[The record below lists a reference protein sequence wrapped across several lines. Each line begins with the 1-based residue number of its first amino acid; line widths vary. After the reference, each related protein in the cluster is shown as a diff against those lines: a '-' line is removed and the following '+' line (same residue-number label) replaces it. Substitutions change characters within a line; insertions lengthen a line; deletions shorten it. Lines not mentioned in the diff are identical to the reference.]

1 MLASLLATAGPPF
14 WKASTQSPLGSVSVR
29 VPRRASP
36 TSSRVCAG
44 RSPPDGSGEHGRVGP
59 RSGPWAP
66 AATAYLPRDAPPASS
81 VSSAS
86 FPRVWSRG
94 VGGVDARPWR
104 GRRAHLLPVSRV
116 SARRTR
122 ASPGCGVDPGSLV
135 CQGHP
140 AGCWG
145 PGPSAPPR
153 WGVLL
158 VRCPVGRPCVAWALP
173 GGGGRGRSQ
182 VWVLS
187 HKVRLSS
194 CGQEGRGSVGL
205 GVRGPRGMGTGLA
218 LVLGGARGDSVLSSP
233 QYKVLSVLPGS
244 GMGIAVSTPST
255 QKVSAGWEA
264 GEPGVGPGLRP

>member
-1 MLASLLATAGPPF
+1 MKRVHSQRQAGASRELCWPRSWPRQGSPSGRPPRRAP
-14 WKASTQSPLGSVSVR
+14 WAPVSVR

-66 AATAYLPRDAPPASS
+66 GATVYLPRDAPPASS

-94 VGGVDARPWR
+94 VGGVRVVPGEGPTHAL
-104 GRRAHLLPVSRV
+104 GGAGRAHLLPVSRV

-153 WGVLL
+153 WGVPL

-187 HKVRLSS
+187 HEVRLCS
-194 CGQEGRGSVGL
+194 CGQEGRGSTAWCPWAPGHGDRL
-205 GVRGPRGMGTGLA
+205 GPGPGRGP
-218 LVLGGARGDSVLSSP
+218 
-233 QYKVLSVLPGS
+233 
-244 GMGIAVSTPST
+244 
-255 QKVSAGWEA
+255 W
-264 GEPGVGPGLRP
+264 